1 MTSIAASPLPPS
13 DPQPALS
20 LVEQY
25 LGALPDR
32 TLEALRQADRRWAAI
47 KSGQISTPNVVT
59 IGSDRLDALD
69 SQALDYDVIIG
80 GATLGVLIGAAL
92 AQRGWRVALVER
104 GILRGRVQEWNIS
117 RPELETLVKL
127 GLMSAA
133 ELERAIATEYNPGRI
148 VFNGG
153 EEIWIRD
160 VLNIGVDPVVLLEL
174 LKQKFLAAGGT
185 LLEQTAFK
193 GVTVHPNGVAVEIC
207 PTPAQRPAQGPDQ
220 SPGQSPAQSPS
231 QSHPTQTLTG
241 RLMLDALG
249 HGSPIAQQARQ
260 GQKPDAVCLVVG
272 TCAQGY
278 PDTAATQTGDLF
290 ASFTP
295 IADQRQYFWE
305 AFPARDGRTTYLF
318 TYLDAHPD
326 RPSLEQ
332 LFEDYFQLLPQYQG
346 VSLDQLQI
354 QRALFGILPSYRHS
368 PLQLPWD
375 RLLAIGDSS
384 GNQSPLSFGGFGALL
399 RHLERLDQG
408 IDDAL
413 RQDCLSRSELA
424 LLQPYQPSL
433 SVTWLFQRSMSVGVH
448 QKLAPD
454 QINRVLAAVFTVM
467 ERSGP
472 SVLKPFMQDVV
483 QFPAL
488 AQTMLKV
495 GLFNPLLVPKL
506 LPQIGVPMLLDWFR
520 HYLALGGYSLLWPIA
535 DRLEP
540 LLRPQLGTTLGYR
553 YRQWLQA
560 LKFGSGQD
568 YH

>member
-1 MTSIAASPLPPS
+1 MATRPA
-13 DPQPALS
+13 PQPESSGSQVPPLS
-20 LVEQY
+20 QVEQY

-32 TLEALRQADRRWAAI
+32 TLENLRQADRRWAAI
-47 KSGQISTPNVVT
+47 KAGQIQTPQVVQT
-59 IGSDRLDALD
+59 HADCLHT
-69 SQALDYDVIIG
+69 LDYDVIIG
-80 GATLGVLIGAAL
+80 GATLGVFMGAAL
-92 AQRGWRVALVER
+92 AQRGWRVALLER

-117 RPELETLVKL
+117 RHELQVLVRL
-127 GLMSAA
+127 GLLTAA
-133 ELERAIATEYNPGRI
+133 ELEGTIATEYNPGRI
-148 VFNGG
+148 AFQGG
-153 EEIWIRD
+153 EDIWIRD
-160 VLNIGVDPVVLLEL
+160 VLNIGVDPVALLEL
-174 LKQKFLAAGGT
+174 LKQKFLAEGGT
-185 LLEQTAFK
+185 LLEQTALQS
-193 GVTVHPNGVAVEIC
+193 VTVHPNGVAVRASQAQAGETL
-207 PTPAQRPAQGPDQ
+207 PTTSLRSTSPDATPQ
-220 SPGQSPAQSPS
+220 
-231 QSHPTQTLTG
+231 TQHITG
-241 RLMLDALG
+241 RLLLDAMG

-278 PDTAATQTGDLF
+278 PASLNQTGDLF

-295 IADQRQYFWE
+295 ITDQRQYFWE

-332 LFEDYFQLLPQYQG
+332 LFEDYFRLLPDYQNI
-346 VSLDQLQI
+346 SLDQLQI
-354 QRALFGILPSYRHS
+354 QRALFGILPSYRQS

-408 IDDAL
+408 IDQAL
-413 RQDCLSRSELA
+413 DQDCLHRDELA

-433 SVTWLFQRSMSVGVH
+433 SVTWLFQRSMSVGIH
-448 QKLAPD
+448 QNLAPD

-467 ERSGP
+467 ERSGL

-495 GLFNPLLVPKL
+495 GVFNPLLVPKL
-506 LPQIGVPMLLDWFR
+506 LPQIGLPMLLDWFR
-520 HYLALGGYSLLWPIA
+520 HYLALAGYSLLWPIA
-535 DRLEP
+535 NRLEP
-540 LLRPQLGTTLGYR
+540 LLRTQLGTTLGYR
-553 YRQWLQA
+553 YRQWLRA
-560 LKFGSGQD
+560 LQFGSGQD
-568 YH
+568 Y

>member
-1 MTSIAASPLPPS
+1 MTSIAASPPRPS

-32 TLEALRQADRRWAAI
+32 TLENLRQADRRWAAI
-47 KSGQISTPNVVT
+47 KAGSIATPQVVHSGA
-59 IGSDRLDALD
+59 DRLDAPD

-80 GATLGVLIGAAL
+80 GATLGVFIGAAL

-117 RPELETLVKL
+117 RHELETLVTL
-127 GLMSAA
+127 GLLSAA
-133 ELERAIATEYNPGRI
+133 ELEQAIATEYNPGRI
-148 VFNGG
+148 AFQGG
-153 EEIWIRD
+153 EDIWIRD
-160 VLNIGVDPVVLLEL
+160 VLNLGVDPVVLLEL

-185 LLEQTAFK
+185 LLEQTAFE
-193 GVTVHPNGVAVEIC
+193 GVTVHPNGVAVRIC
-207 PTPAQRPAQGPDQ
+207 PAPAPSPLSSAPTAQP
-220 SPGQSPAQSPS
+220 PV
-231 QSHPTQTLTG
+231 TLTG
-241 RLMLDALG
+241 RLMLDAMG

-332 LFEDYFQLLPQYQG
+332 LFEDYFRLLPQYQG
-346 VSLDQLQI
+346 VNLDQLQI

-413 RQDCLSRSELA
+413 SQDCLSRSELA

-448 QKLAPD
+448 QNLAPD

-467 ERSGP
+467 ERSGL

-488 AQTMLKV
+488 AQTMFKV
-495 GLFNPLLVPKL
+495 GVFNPLLVPKL
-506 LPQIGVPMLLDWFR
+506 LPQIGLPMLLDWFR

-568 YH
+568 YHP